1 MLLQVVKRAA
11 LNPRSGSPAY
21 APIQTNCRDEKS
33 PLRLMRLALGWPGPA
48 VNVPRP
54 EMPRSARGRQE
65 RIPGVALT
73 KEPWGA
79 AKTQLLPF
87 VASQR
92 NGRCRRRGLLPGP
105 GVNARGTR
113 SGKAP
118 NAVDARLD
126 GFGPNVKL

>member
-21 APIQTNCRDEKS
+21 APIQTNCRDEKP
-33 PLRLMRLALGWPGPA
+33 PLRFVRLALGWPGPA

-73 KEPWGA
+73 KEPCA
-79 AKTQLLPF
+79 AKTNFCLSSL
-87 VASQR
+87 VKGTDDA
-92 NGRCRRRGLLPGP
+92 GAAVCYPGP

-113 SGKAP
+113 SGNAP
-118 NAVDARLD
+118 NVVDARLD